1 MSAKLTMRPWEGLQ
15 PQVAAVLR
23 PELHALADE
32 IIDTIVLDVRE
43 YARPLE
49 GDFERGLR
57 LGVREALRHFLQL
70 IEDPVAGRTQDRSV
84 YRGLGRGELRQGRS
98 LDALQSAYR
107 IGARVAGR
115 RWVPPPAGSGVDAA
129 SLQLLAESIFVYID

>member
-1 MSAKLTMRPWEGLQ
+1 MSANLTMRPWEGLQ

-32 IIDTIVLDVRE
+32 IIDTIVLDVAE
-43 YARPLE
+43 YARPLQ

-57 LGVREALRHFLQL
+57 LGGREALRHFLQL
-70 IEDPVAGRTQDRSV
+70 IDDPIAGRTQDRSV

-107 IGARVAGR
+107 IGARVAWR
-115 RWVPPPAGSGVDAA
+115 RWGPAGNGGGLGGAP
-129 SLQLLAESIFVYID
+129 LQLYTE